1 MRGGL
6 GRRGDGRWC
15 RFGGGCFQVLVP
27 AYICQA
33 KGNVCIIVSMSV
45 LELKGERIGYFGA
58 WILKSAIC
66 IGLMFTPLDT
76 DHHIGVDVQWMVD
89 CIFQQRLKRQ

>member
-1 MRGGL
+1 MKGGL

-45 LELKGERIGYFGA
+45 LELKGGKD
-58 WILKSAIC
+58 WIFRC
-66 IGLMFTPLDT
+66 LDLEEC
-76 DHHIGVDVQWMVD
+76 HLYRFDVHAT
-89 CIFQQRLKRQ
+89 RH